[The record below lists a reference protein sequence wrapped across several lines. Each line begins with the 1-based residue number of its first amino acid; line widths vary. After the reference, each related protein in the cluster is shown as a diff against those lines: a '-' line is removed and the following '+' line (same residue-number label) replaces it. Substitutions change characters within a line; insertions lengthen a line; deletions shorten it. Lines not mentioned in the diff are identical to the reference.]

1 MDVPIRPRLMALDVG
16 RIRIGIA
23 LNDSLWLAA
32 TPLEVHQRTSRRED
46 FAHLCRLIEQHDVTA
61 VICGL
66 PLEGTGTETTHARYI
81 REWALR
87 FVQAQRVLLTQAR
100 DVIFW
105 DEQFTSVAA
114 RLQLMASDGARP
126 PYTDAVAAAIIL
138 EEYMRAQDRHEPRDL
153 GRIHG

>member
-1 MDVPIRPRLMALDVG
+1 MDIPVRPRLMAVDVG
-16 RIRIGIA
+16 LTRIGIA

-32 TPLEVHQRTSRRED
+32 TPLEVRYRTSRRAD
-46 FAHLCRLIEQHDVTA
+46 FAHLCQLIERHAVQA

-66 PLEGTGTETTHARYI
+66 PQANATTETAHARYI

-87 FVQAQRVLLTQAR
+87 FVQAQRVLLPRAR

-105 DEQFTSVAA
+105 DEQFTSVVA
-114 RLQLMASDGARP
+114 RLQLAETAAPSRLE
-126 PYTDAVAAAIIL
+126 DAVAAAIIL
-138 EEYMRAQDRHEPRDL
+138 EEYMRAHEHHATREL